1 MKILVT
7 GGAGYIGSHTVRA
20 LLAQGHEVIVLD
32 NLSRGHRGA
41 VPAAVRLVVDD
52 IHHIDAVRNLL
63 QQEQIEAAVH
73 FAAHSQVGE
82 SMENPTIY
90 YDNNTVGSYC
100 LLEAV
105 RQAGVKY
112 FVFSSTAAVYGEPA
126 AVPITED
133 MPYAPT
139 NVYGETKLMIERML
153 AQFSRA
159 YGLRYVALLGTARQ
173 RVTTRG
179 ELRLIAQLLPD
190 LQRRAITH
198 KGRDWP
204 APLVVWDEAF
214 EEVFSARDSGAL
226 ELPLTSHGY
235 LYAVIQRLSDRAE
248 AKAEAKAEHNKRVAP
263 VRGNVQVRGGAM
275 AIGDAIGAALGGK
288 DATLAALDERD
299 KQAAPMPE
307 SVRAKLAEIKKGTTA

>member
-1 MKILVT
+1 MTHAIDTAVCPWCHYEVPLIALFNDAEARAAFVKLAELSMPL
-7 GGAGYIGSHTVRA
+7 GARV
-20 LLAQGHEVIVLD
+20 
-32 NLSRGHRGA
+32 
-41 VPAAVRLVVDD
+41 
-52 IHHIDAVRNLL
+52 
-63 QQEQIEAAVH
+63 
-73 FAAHSQVGE
+73 
-82 SMENPTIY
+82 
-90 YDNNTVGSYC
+90 
-100 LLEAV
+100 
-105 RQAGVKY
+105 
-112 FVFSSTAAVYGEPA
+112 
-126 AVPITED
+126 
-133 MPYAPT
+133 
-139 NVYGETKLMIERML
+139 
-153 AQFSRA
+153 
-159 YGLRYVALLGTARQ
+159 LRYVALFGTARQ

-248 AKAEAKAEHNKRVAP
+248 AKAEAKAEHSKRVAP